1 MSPPR
6 ILVAGIGNVFLGDDG
21 FGVAVAQH
29 LARHGLPKHVRLMDA
44 GIRGIDL
51 TYALMDGYDAAIL
64 VDTTARGG
72 SPGTLYVL
80 EPEPGDASAQEPPS
94 LIDAH
99 GMDPARVL
107 AFVRASGASLRC
119 LRVIGCEPASFGT
132 PDEPQLKLSAAVR
145 NAVPAAAELVVELIA
160 QLGQLEHARPAG
172 TAVGTTPSASEA
184 CDA

>member
-1 MSPPR
+1 MSRPR

-21 FGVAVAQH
+21 FGVAVAQQ
-29 LARHGLPKHVRLMDA
+29 LARHGLPDHVRLMDA

-80 EPEPGDASAQEPPS
+80 EPEPVDLADHGPPS

-132 PDEPQLKLSAAVR
+132 PDEPQLNLSAPVR
-145 NAVPAAAELVVELIA
+145 NAVPVAAELVVELIA
-160 QLGQLEHARPAG
+160 QLGQLTSVRPAG
-172 TAVGTTPSASEA
+172 TAAGTTPSAGEVR
-184 CDA
+184 DA